1 MKKITYMLIMIG
13 ALMIVLAAC
22 SSASS
27 TDKKSEELTINTTV
41 FPLKSFTEQ
50 IGGKHVEVKSIYPT
64 GTDLHSY
71 EPTQKDLMEA
81 TKADLFIYTGDDLD
95 PVAKKVAKTIKDND
109 KKLSLQKDLK
119 KSELLT
125 DQHEHEAHESHDDH
139 HKHEH
144 EEHQHGTY
152 DPHVWLDPKLNEQFI
167 KSIKEQLIEK
177 DPSHKETY
185 EKNYK
190 KLQADLEQLDQQLTK
205 LTKDKQGKTL
215 YISHESMGYL
225 AERYGFEQKG
235 VQNMSAE
242 DPSQKDLTNMVKA
255 INKAN
260 VKYILYE
267 DNVSTKVTDTIRK
280 ETDAKPVKFY
290 NMESLNKQQE
300 QDNKVT
306 YQQLMNK
313 NIKNIEKALSY

>member
-1 MKKITYMLIMIG
+1 
-13 ALMIVLAAC
+13 
-22 SSASS
+22 
-27 TDKKSEELTINTTV
+27 
-41 FPLKSFTEQ
+41 
-50 IGGKHVEVKSIYPT
+50 
-64 GTDLHSY
+64 
-71 EPTQKDLMEA
+71 MEA

>member
-1 MKKITYMLIMIG
+1 MIRDVEYWQFEPEG
-13 ALMIVLAAC
+13 QYLDRK
-22 SSASS
+22 SAS
-27 TDKKSEELTINTTV
+27 KS
-41 FPLKSFTEQ
+41 P
-50 IGGKHVEVKSIYPT
+50 
-64 GTDLHSY
+64 
-71 EPTQKDLMEA
+71 
-81 TKADLFIYTGDDLD
+81 
-95 PVAKKVAKTIKDND
+95 
-109 KKLSLQKDLK
+109 
-119 KSELLT
+119 SELLRHLVAFANAEWGYLVVGIEDEKKNNIIT
-125 DQHEHEAHESHDDH
+125 GFKQ
-139 HKHEH
+139 
-144 EEHQHGTY
+144 
-152 DPHVWLDPKLNEQFI
+152 PKA
-167 KSIKEQLIEK
+167 
-177 DPSHKETY
+177 HKETY

-300 QDNKVT
+300 QDKR
-306 YQQLMNK
+306 
-313 NIKNIEKALSY
+313 

>member
-1 MKKITYMLIMIG
+1 MKK
-13 ALMIVLAAC
+13 A
-22 SSASS
+22 
-27 TDKKSEELTINTTV
+27 
-41 FPLKSFTEQ
+41 
-50 IGGKHVEVKSIYPT
+50 
-64 GTDLHSY
+64 
-71 EPTQKDLMEA
+71 
-81 TKADLFIYTGDDLD
+81 
-95 PVAKKVAKTIKDND
+95 
-109 KKLSLQKDLK
+109 
-119 KSELLT
+119 ELLT